1 MQTKNAKLLYYA
13 KLYIKGDQPKPYFD
27 FSKNAEKDDFAQL
40 FF

>member
-1 MQTKNAKLLYYA
+1 MQNMCAMVLHA
-13 KLYIKGDQPKPYFD
+13 KLYIKGNQSKPDFD